1 MAPRAS
7 WKGRLQIG
15 EIGIGIAL
23 HAAATTS
30 DRVTLHMV
38 NRRTGNRLRS
48 EMVDSET
55 GTPVADDD
63 EVMGYELDS
72 GEYVT
77 FEPDELASAVPEAAK
92 ALPIQRFLPCASIDP
107 LYFDRPYYL
116 TPSDPAS
123 AEAFALLRDGMV
135 KAQVAALASTVLF
148 RRLRTLLIRPEGKG
162 FIAHTLSFDYE
173 VRSADEAF
181 SDIPKLKIKAE
192 MLDLAKHIISTK
204 LGDFDPTAF
213 DDRYDA
219 ALAALVKAKLEGR
232 PPPRR
237 KDPPRDKVVDLMEA
251 LRESARSAKGRPSPA
266 KTHRRKAG

>member
-7 WKGRLQIG
+7 WKGRLRVG
-15 EIGIGIAL
+15 EIAFGVAL
-23 HAAATTS
+23 HAAVSTS

-38 NRRTGNRLRS
+38 NRRTGNRLKS

-55 GTPVADDD
+55 GKPVADDD
-63 EVMGYELDS
+63 EIMGYEQDS
-72 GEYVT
+72 GDYVQ
-77 FEPDELASAVPEAAK
+77 FEPEEIAAAVPDSEK
-92 ALPIQRFLPCASIDP
+92 TLPVQRFLPCDSVDA

-123 AEAFALLRDGMV
+123 IEAFALLRDGME
-135 KAQVAALASTVLF
+135 KQQVAALASTVLF
-148 RRLRTLLIRPEGKG
+148 RRLRTLLIRPKGKG

-173 VRSADEAF
+173 VRSAEEAF
-181 SDIPKLKIKAE
+181 ADIPKIKIEGE
-192 MLDLAKHIISTK
+192 MLDLAKHIIKTK

-219 ALAALVKAKLEGR
+219 ALGDLVKAKLEGR

-237 KDPPRDKVVDLMEA
+237 KAAPPEKVVDLMQV
-251 LRESARSAKGRPSPA
+251 LRESAKAAKGRKAPATSP
-266 KTHRRKAG
+266 KRKAG